1 MKQFKPILTVIG
13 FLAVV
18 KALSTL
24 IPTPTPTGNVTI
36 PHDEVEITFI
46 QESTAMNEYEYETL
60 VLRAER

>member
-1 MKQFKPILTVIG
+1 MKQFKSILTVIG
-13 FLAVV
+13 FLTVI
-18 KALSTL
+18 KALVSL

-46 QESTAMNEYEYETL
+46 QESTALNEYEYETL